1 MKSFNELSAREILA
15 LAISLEETDGRIYAE
30 FVERLRENYPATAD
44 SIQRMREEESGH
56 LQRLLQLYKGK
67 FGEHIP
73 LIRREDVKGFVKRKP
88 LWLSQALTV
97 NQVRREMEIMELET
111 RRFYEKA
118 AANSEDASIRQLL
131 DSLAREEQEH
141 SELAERMDRDLEA
154 SGAKEEEEKT
164 RQRLLVLQ
172 IVQPGLAG
180 LMDGS
185 VSTLAPIFA
194 AAFATHNSHDA
205 FLVGLAASVGAG
217 ISMGFTEAVSDDG
230 ALSGRGKPLI
240 RGIVCGV
247 MTALGGLG
255 HTLPYLIGDF
265 KMATGVAVIVV
276 VVELFVIAWIRKRY
290 MDTPFLSA
298 AFQVIVGGLLVFL
311 AGILIGNA

>member
-1 MKSFNELSAREILA
+1 MKSFKELTAREVLA

-30 FVERLRENYPATAD
+30 FADRLRENYPATAD
-44 SIQRMREEESGH
+44 AILRMREEEAGH
-56 LQRLLQLYKGK
+56 LHRLLELYKSK

-88 LWLSQALTV
+88 LWLSKALTV

-111 RRFYEKA
+111 THYYQKA
-118 AANSEDASIRQLL
+118 AANCQDASIRQLL

-141 SELAERMDRDLEA
+141 SELAEQLDQVLES
-154 SGAKEEEEKT
+154 SGAKAEEEKT
-164 RQRLLVLQ
+164 RQRLLLLQ

-230 ALSGRGKPLI
+230 ELTGRGKPLI
-240 RGIVCGV
+240 RGIACGL
-247 MTALGGLG
+247 MTAIGGLG
-255 HTLPYLIGDF
+255 HTLPYLISDF
-265 KMATGVAVIVV
+265 KVATGLAVVIV
-276 VVELFVIAWIRKRY
+276 VVELFVIAWIRKRF